1 MKSFAFSSIMYWRI
15 ILCICS
21 GIDERVTEDPKKL
34 DLIERFVRD
43 TNLFSVLEKA
53 RNKVKMIKYK
63 SRNENLI
70 SNEK

>member
-1 MKSFAFSSIMYWRI
+1 MYWRI

-63 SRNENLI
+63 SGNENLI

>member
-1 MKSFAFSSIMYWRI
+1 
-15 ILCICS
+15 
-21 GIDERVTEDPKKL
+21 VTEDPKKL

-63 SRNENLI
+63 SGNENLI

>member
-1 MKSFAFSSIMYWRI
+1 M
-15 ILCICS
+15 
-21 GIDERVTEDPKKL
+21 TEDPKKL

-53 RNKVKMIKYK
+53 RNKVKMTIKYK
-63 SRNENLI
+63 SGNENLI